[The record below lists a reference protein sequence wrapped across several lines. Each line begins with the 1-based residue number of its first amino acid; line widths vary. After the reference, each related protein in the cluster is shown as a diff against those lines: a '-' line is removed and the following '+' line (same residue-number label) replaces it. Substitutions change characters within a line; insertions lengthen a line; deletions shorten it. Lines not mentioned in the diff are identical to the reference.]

1 MSVFKNLMLAKIY
14 LEYRNKMCIFRGQSK
29 RYQNLKKLE
38 KTVVFPYCSIN
49 DQIIIYDYIT
59 TAILFGK

>member
-14 LEYRNKMCIFRGQSK
+14 LEYQNKMCIFRGQSK
-29 RYQNLKKLE
+29 RYQNFEKLE

-49 DQIIIYDYIT
+49 DQITIYDHIT
-59 TAILFGK
+59 TTIPFRK